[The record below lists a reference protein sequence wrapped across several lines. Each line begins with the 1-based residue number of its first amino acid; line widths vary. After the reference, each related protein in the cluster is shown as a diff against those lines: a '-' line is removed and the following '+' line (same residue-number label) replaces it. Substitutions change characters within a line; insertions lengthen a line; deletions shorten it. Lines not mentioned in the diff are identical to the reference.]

1 MIYQVFVYQLCFN
14 FSLALVAVINVP
26 ANRLLT
32 QIGVKNSP
40 AETRAC
46 FPVEFLSLRIIMS
59 FRKPCHMP
67 FRKLIPP
74 LTLTGILGLK
84 SNQDLGKPLTL
95 ERFLEC
101 LNVSE
106 LQEKSQSGV
115 RKPNRKRTLIS
126 FVASS

>member
-14 FSLALVAVINVP
+14 FSLALLAIINGP

-32 QIGVKNSP
+32 QIVVKNSA

-59 FRKPCHMP
+59 FRK
-67 FRKLIPP
+67 LIPP
-74 LTLTGILGLK
+74 FTLTGILGLK
-84 SNQDLGKPLTL
+84 SNQDLRKPLTL

-101 LNVSE
+101 LNLV
-106 LQEKSQSGV
+106 
-115 RKPNRKRTLIS
+115 
-126 FVASS
+126 

>member
-1 MIYQVFVYQLCFN
+1 MIYQVFVYQLCLN
-14 FSLALVAVINVP
+14 FSLALVEVINRP

-32 QIGVKNSP
+32 QIGVRNSA

-67 FRKLIPP
+67 FRKLIPN

-84 SNQDLGKPLTL
+84 SIQDFGKPLTL